1 MLDLNKNPI
10 YVAGVAESPLGHLP
24 EHTALSMVTLASREA
39 LAEAGLESADVDG
52 VFSFRMGDM
61 SAVQVSEYMGLRP
74 RYVESSDMQGSAPL
88 SFVLHAMAALDA
100 GLCDV
105 ALIAFA
111 AKGRTGHPDYGT
123 YNPQSL
129 HAQFEEPYGLPTPLG
144 HYAMA
149 AARHMHEFGTTP
161 EQLARVA
168 VAAREWAAL
177 NPKAW
182 KRDPI
187 TVDDVLESRMICSPI
202 RRLDCCVVT
211 DAGGAVVLTRADR
224 ARDAVKKPVRVLG
237 AGESISHTSLSQAG
251 DLARPRVGRESAK
264 RALEMSGVGL
274 DSMDFA
280 QIYDAFTI
288 SVLLALEDIGFCK
301 PGESGAFVEE
311 GALAPGGRMPTF
323 TSGGGLSYTHPGAF
337 GIFLIIEAVRQL
349 RGEAG
354 ARQIQD
360 ASVGMAHAIA
370 GTMSCGAS
378 LVLGKD

>member
-1 MLDLNKNPI
+1 MLNLDKHPI
-10 YVAGVAESPLGHLP
+10 YVSGVAESPLGHLP
-24 EHTALSMVTLASREA
+24 KHTELSMVA
-39 LAEAGLESADVDG
+39 LAARDALKEAGLTLADVDG

-61 SAVQVSEYMGLRP
+61 SAVQLSEYLDLKP
-74 RYVESSDMQGSAPL
+74 KYVESSDLQGSAPL
-88 SFVLHAMAALDA
+88 SFVHHAIGALSA

-123 YNPQSL
+123 YNPMSFN
-129 HAQFEEPYGLPTPLG
+129 AQFEEPYGLPVPLG

-149 AARHMHEFGTTP
+149 ATRHMHEFGTTS
-161 EQLARVA
+161 EQLAEVA
-168 VAAREWAAL
+168 VAARQWAAL

-182 KRDPI
+182 KRSPI

-237 AGESISHTSLSQAG
+237 AGESVSHVSLSQAG
-251 DLARPRVGRESAK
+251 DLARPRVGREAAK

-274 DSMDFA
+274 DSIDFA

-288 SVLLALEDIGFCK
+288 SVLLGLEDIGFCK
-301 PGESGAFVEE
+301 PGESGAFVEK
-311 GALAPGGRMPTF
+311 GALAPGGRLATF

-354 ARQIQD
+354 QRQVSNAR
-360 ASVGMAHAIA
+360 VGMAHAIA
-370 GTMSCGAS
+370 GTMSCGATI
-378 LVLGKD
+378 VLGKE